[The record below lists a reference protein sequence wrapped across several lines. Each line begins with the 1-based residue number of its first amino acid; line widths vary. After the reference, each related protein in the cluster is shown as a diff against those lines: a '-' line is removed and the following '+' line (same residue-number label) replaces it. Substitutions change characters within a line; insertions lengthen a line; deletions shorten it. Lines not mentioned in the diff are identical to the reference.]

1 MRVAVSVQ
9 ALSQM
14 IKSVDSPVKNSHR
27 SNKIPS
33 PEVFSHAAGCARLAT
48 AMPVFAF
55 WFQLSFLGSK
65 VF

>member
-33 PEVFSHAAGCARLAT
+33 PEVFSHAAGCPLLAT
-48 AMPVFAF
+48 AVSVFAF
-55 WFQLSFLGSK
+55 FPQLSFLDSK